1 MEAKCKEHSLLAA
14 YHDDELSPAD
24 RAAVEEHLR
33 TCASCRAE
41 LETLRAM
48 SNPLRSFRDERM
60 SDFSKAVLH
69 QKLDTASVDDLR
81 FVRFAQTLGVIAASI
96 LLIGV
101 AWLKALPA
109 SSSSNAVKPVGPV
122 VVSPMTLQPWER
134 SAITL
139 RPDPSSMPTPGG
151 NDDPKSDLAAAHLD
165 SLKLRS
171 ER

>member
-1 MEAKCKEHSLLAA
+1 MADECTKQPLLAA

-33 TCASCRAE
+33 TCESCRAE

-48 SNPLRSFRDERM
+48 SNPLRQFRDERM
-60 SDFSKAVLH
+60 SDFGKHALH
-69 QKLDTASVDDLR
+69 QKLDEESVDDSR

-109 SSSSNAVKPVGPV
+109 SSSNSAVKPVGPV

-139 RPDPSSMPTPGG
+139 RPDPSSMPLPGG
-151 NDDPKSDLAAAHLD
+151 SDDPKSDLAAAHLD